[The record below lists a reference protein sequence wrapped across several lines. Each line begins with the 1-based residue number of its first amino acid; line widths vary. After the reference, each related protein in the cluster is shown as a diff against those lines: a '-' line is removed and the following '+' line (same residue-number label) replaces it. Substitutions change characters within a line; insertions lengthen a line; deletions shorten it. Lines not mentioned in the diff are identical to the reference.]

1 MLTLCLMA
9 WRTLCP
15 TTKAKPRGQQRHDR
29 ELNAPADTGARLKT
43 INDSATMVGS
53 HASGELVNNN
63 AASVTESTMT
73 TTTLGIATV
82 QSMRR
87 MRPAI
92 VVGAVARRARAC
104 EPTLLA
110 TRAADLEL
118 AVPRPRTARASG
130 RPTAF
135 EGWCFCSSAPLCHG
149 ARQL

>member
-1 MLTLCLMA
+1 M
-9 WRTLCP
+9 P
-15 TTKAKPRGQQRHDR
+15 
-29 ELNAPADTGARLKT
+29 PADTGARLKT

-63 AASVTESTMT
+63 AASVTESTMRT

-118 AVPRPRTARASG
+118 AVPPRPRTCAREREAD
-130 RPTAF
+130 RV
-135 EGWCFCSSAPLCHG
+135 
-149 ARQL
+149 